1 MRRCD
6 VYDVLHVENYAA
18 LCIAICREEL
28 TTVEDAFILYED
40 GSLRRQGSRKQ
51 PVTETVGYWRVA
63 DILSLRAEG
72 YKWHE
77 IGRMLGL
84 KAPQSYVVHRKKLVE
99 EVRRRNDR
107 TS

>member
-28 TTVEDAFILYED
+28 TTVEDAFVLYED
-40 GSLRRQGSRKQ
+40 GSLCRQGRRNR
-51 PVTETVGYWRVA
+51 PVTETVGYRRVA
-63 DILSLRAEG
+63 DILSLREAG
-72 YKWHE
+72 YKWPE

-84 KAPQSYVVHRKKLVE
+84 KAPQSYLCHRQKLIE